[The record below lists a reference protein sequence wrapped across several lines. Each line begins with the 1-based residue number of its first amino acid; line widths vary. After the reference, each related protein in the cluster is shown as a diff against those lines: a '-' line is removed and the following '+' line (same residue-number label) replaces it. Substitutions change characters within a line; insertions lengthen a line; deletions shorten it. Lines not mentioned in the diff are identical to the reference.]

1 MDPYVYPGT
10 NVLRNLRGIRDEN
23 PLRDFEADVTS
34 RRIRQLE
41 HGPMAAH
48 FDGPHLQSI
57 HRHIFQDV
65 FEWAGEFRTVDI
77 GKGGHLF
84 ARPEYIA
91 TCLEPS
97 FEELAKDRYLASA
110 DLKRFAKR
118 GAYYLGEINAVHPF
132 REGNGRA
139 QREFIRQLA
148 VRNGY
153 TIDWWQ
159 VSREQMVDASRQS
172 FSRDEAGLE
181 AALLAALNN
190 EPNRRRERE
199 RGGGRER

>member
-10 NVLRNLRGIRDEN
+10 NVLRILRGIRDEN
-23 PLRDFEADVTS
+23 LLGEFEADVTS

-41 HGPMAAH
+41 HRAMAGY
-48 FDGPHLQSI
+48 FNCPHLQSI
-57 HRHIFQDV
+57 HRYIFQDV

-77 GKGGHLF
+77 GKGGDLF

-91 TCLEPS
+91 TCLEAA
-97 FEELAKDRYLASA
+97 FEELAKERYLASA

-132 REGNGRA
+132 REGNGRT

-148 VRNGY
+148 ARNGY

-159 VSREQMVDASRQS
+159 VSREQMMDASRQS

-181 AALLAALNN
+181 AVLMAALNN
-190 EPNRRRERE
+190 GPNRRRSSPT
-199 RGGGRER
+199 

>member
-1 MDPYVYPGT
+1 
-10 NVLRNLRGIRDEN
+10 
-23 PLRDFEADVTS
+23 
-34 RRIRQLE
+34 
-41 HGPMAAH
+41 
-48 FDGPHLQSI
+48 
-57 HRHIFQDV
+57 
-65 FEWAGEFRTVDI
+65 
-77 GKGGHLF
+77 
-84 ARPEYIA
+84 
-91 TCLEPS
+91 
-97 FEELAKDRYLASA
+97 
-110 DLKRFAKR
+110 
-118 GAYYLGEINAVHPF
+118 VHPF